1 MWLLSAFPA
10 AIGRCTTL
18 EPRCTTAAE
27 EEAEAEADEKEAAE
41 RREEEAADA
50 AEAASTWSARGRS
63 VAGSGFWSARGVR
76 LYMVEADKA
85 AEVGAFQFGFQISNA
100 KESGGQSQAGS
111 AVGHLSYSMRH
122 LPTPTASWAW
132 SHSRWRNSTFE
143 YLCLHFGISSFILDL
158 ETPAHILFD
167 DPCLRSQS
175 QRRVT

>member
-18 EPRCTTAAE
+18 EPRCTTAEE

-76 LYMVEADKA
+76 LYMADKLA
-85 AEVGAFQFGFQISNA
+85 QRA
-100 KESGGQSQAGS
+100 
-111 AVGHLSYSMRH
+111 RD
-122 LPTPTASWAW
+122 LPIWFP
-132 SHSRWRNSTFE
+132 
-143 YLCLHFGISSFILDL
+143 D
-158 ETPAHILFD
+158 FD
-167 DPCLRSQS
+167 
-175 QRRVT
+175 

>member
-1 MWLLSAFPA
+1 MLMWLLSAFPA

-85 AEVGAFQFGFQISNA
+85 AMDHTRTGEIWYWPGHTGFEDCQ
-100 KESGGQSQAGS
+100 GD
-111 AVGHLSYSMRH
+111 
-122 LPTPTASWAW
+122 
-132 SHSRWRNSTFE
+132 
-143 YLCLHFGISSFILDL
+143 LC
-158 ETPAHILFD
+158 
-167 DPCLRSQS
+167 
-175 QRRVT
+175 